1 MIIISRFLVRI
12 CSRVFGF
19 SCGAFTV
26 FPFIFVRDKEILN
39 NKEYINHERI
49 HLYQYMETLI
59 VGLVIIA
66 LCEYI
71 YARIFLKMKALDAY
85 YFMSHE
91 QEAHQNDTNID
102 YLKHRKIFSYFYY
115 TNSKNK
121 KKFTLI
127 DGKRI
132 MIT

>member
-1 MIIISRFLVRI
+1 MIIISPFLVKI
-12 CSRVFGF
+12 CSKIFGF

-26 FPFIFVRDKEILN
+26 FPFIFVRDRKILN
-39 NKEYINHERI
+39 NREYINHERI
-49 HLYQYMETLI
+49 HIYQYMETLV
-59 VGLVIIA
+59 VGLVVIA

-71 YARIFLKMKALDAY
+71 YARIFLKMKSLDAY

-91 QEAHQNDTNID
+91 QEAHQNDTDMEYI
-102 YLKHRKIFSYFYY
+102 KQRKCFSLFYY
-115 TNSKNK
+115 MNPKHK

-132 MIT
+132 VL

>member
-1 MIIISRFLVRI
+1 MIIVSPFLVRI
-12 CSRVFGF
+12 CSKVFGF
-19 SCGAFTV
+19 SCGAFTI

-71 YARIFLKMKALDAY
+71 YARIFLKMNALDAY

-91 QEAHQNDTNID
+91 QEAHQNDTNME
-102 YLKHRKIFSYFYY
+102 YLKHRKIFSLFYY
-115 TNSKNK
+115 IHPKRK

-127 DGKRI
+127 NGKRV
-132 MIT
+132 TL